1 MSAKIVRVA
10 IDEMDGWTV
19 ATSDDLP
26 GLFIAHPDQEAVK
39 SDIPDAI
46 RILFKEQ
53 HGLVVRV
60 VEGEYPRGVEERRR
74 PWVTLPSD
82 FEPAASAVA

>member
-1 MSAKIVRVA
+1 MG
-10 IDEMDGWTV
+10 GWAV

-26 GLFIAHPDQEAVK
+26 GLFIAHPDLEAVK

-53 HGLVVRV
+53 HGMDVRV
-60 VEGEYPRGVEERRR
+60 VEGEYPRGIEEQRR

-82 FEPAASAVA
+82 FEPAALAIA